1 MAGKIGVT
9 FKDSKELPIHRW
21 YPYVEG
27 FSATWIQEML
37 NEFCKKDMN
46 VYDPFG
52 GSGTMNVEASKMGM
66 KSYFSEMNPF
76 MRFILNSKVNIV
88 KSIQNDKDFYL
99 NEMEQVKTYIEST
112 AFEKD
117 SLKDLL
123 EEKYVFM
130 LDKKYFE
137 QEDLKQLRTI
147 YEIADGSNLSEEV
160 RELVKCAA
168 ACVTVDTSNM
178 TRRADLRRRRSN
190 EYLTRVVDVRKQFLE
205 KWKQFAEDIKCVST
219 LYECAN
225 CISCDAREKNQNYL
239 EMFDFV
245 ITSPPYINGTNYI
258 RNTTLELVLTGKN
271 VDEKDLRKLKEKTV
285 CGGISDASSA
295 RLQDMIVF
303 PFVEEVAEK
312 LDVASKDKR
321 IPLMVRC
328 YFSDM
333 YKVFESV
340 YAMMKNGAK
349 FALDIGDSKFYGV
362 YVPTDEILCALA
374 IMVGFKIVSQ
384 EKIAERF
391 SRDKTMLKQ
400 ILIIFEK

>member
-37 NEFCKKDMN
+37 SEFCKKGMN

-76 MRFILNSKVNIV
+76 MRFVLNSKVNVV
-88 KSIQNDKDFYL
+88 KRMQENKSLYL
-99 NEMEQVKTYIEST
+99 DEMKRVKLYIESEE
-112 AFEKD
+112 FENACAR
-117 SLKDLL
+117 DLD
-123 EEKYVFM
+123 EKVYVFM
-130 LDKKYFE
+130 LEKEYFE
-137 QEDLKQLRTI
+137 KKDLMQLRTI
-147 YEIADGSNLSEEV
+147 YEIAEGTKFSEEV
-160 RELVKCAA
+160 RELVRCAA

-190 EYLTRVVDVRKQFLE
+190 EYLTRVVDVKKQFLE
-205 KWKQFAEDIKCVST
+205 KWRQFSEDIENSDV
-219 LYECAN
+219 LYEDAS
-225 CISCDAREKNQNYL
+225 CISFDAREANKKYI

-258 RNTTLELVLTGKN
+258 RNTTLELLLTGKAS
-271 VDEKDLRKLKEKTV
+271 DENALKNLKQKTV
-285 CGGISDASSA
+285 CGGISDASTV
-295 RLQDMIVF
+295 RLSELIEF
-303 PFVEEVAEK
+303 TFVEEVAKK
-312 LDVASKDKR
+312 LDVTSKDKR
-321 IPLMVRC
+321 IPLMIRC

-333 YKVFESV
+333 YRVFESV
-340 YAMMKNGAK
+340 YSMMKYGAK

-362 YVPTDEILCALA
+362 YVPTDEILCTLA
-374 IMVGFKIVSQ
+374 KKVGFKVVSQ

-400 ILIIFEK
+400 VLIIFEK